1 MSVKQQEVESKF
13 RIDTKPAL
21 QALFNELGD
30 SYREVGRILGVSHPH
45 LWQALK
51 GERNSISVNLLARYA
66 SEAYQR
72 AGVKMTLLIECDGK
86 LKWKIERT

>member
-1 MSVKQQEVESKF
+1 MSAQHQHIEPKF

-30 SYREVGRILGVSHPH
+30 SYREVGRILGVSHTH
-45 LWQALK
+45 LW
-51 GERNSISVNLLARYA
+51 ARYA
-66 SEAYQR
+66 SEAYNR

>member
-1 MSVKQQEVESKF
+1 MSAQHQDIEPKF

-30 SYREVGRILGVSHPH
+30 SYREVGRILGVSHTH
-45 LWQALK
+45 LWHALK
-51 GERNSISVNLLARYA
+51 GDRKSISLNLLARYA
-66 SEAYQR
+66 SEAYHR